1 MVENVLLGGW
11 GRVTLSYIFTPCEIK
26 SDEYC
31 NMCAELECTVG
42 ALNCLDSASCA
53 PQIRLALASSQL

>member
-11 GRVTLSYIFTPCEIK
+11 SHYPIYIFTPCEIK

-31 NMCAELECTVG
+31 NMFAELECTVG